1 MFKFYRK
8 MATICLTLVFYF
20 RDKLVKQAKKD
31 LDKVEKKL
39 QQMDETRIEYQN
51 QGDRLRDFIER
62 NKA

>member
-1 MFKFYRK
+1 